1 MKKSS
6 LWLLLAAAVAALVPM
21 PALAEEAAHAAT
33 VGGGAGNVE
42 FFKLIVI
49 MATGGMTIAAVGA
62 GICQMLAVRSAV
74 DGIARN
80 PGASGKILPALL
92 LGLAMIESL
101 AIYVLVIA
109 LILLFAN
116 PFFKFLV

>member
-21 PALAEEAAHAAT
+21 PAFAEEVARAAT
-33 VGGGAGNVE
+33 GGGAANVE

>member
-6 LWLLLAAAVAALVPM
+6 LWLLAAAAAAFGPTT
-21 PALAEEAAHAAT
+21 AFAEEAAHTAAS
-33 VGGGAGNVE
+33 GGAGNIG
-42 FFKLIVI
+42 FFTVIVI
-49 MATGGMTIAAVGA
+49 LATGGMTVAAVGA
-62 GICQMLAVRSAV
+62 GICQMLAVRTAV

-80 PGASGKILPALL
+80 PGASAKILPALL

>member
-1 MKKSS
+1 
-6 LWLLLAAAVAALVPM
+6 
-21 PALAEEAAHAAT
+21 
-33 VGGGAGNVE
+33 
-42 FFKLIVI
+42 

-80 PGASGKILPALL
+80 GASGKILPAFL

-101 AIYVLVIA
+101 YMSVIA

-116 PFFKFLV
+116 RSSFLV